1 MRLGSR
7 PCDYRC
13 GVTIQRDRRPGS
25 LPHPEPSRAPDLDL
39 SLHPTLPCPA
49 HSAIML
55 TVKYREMLAIACAEK
70 SYGEFRF
77 SSESDA
83 WDWSAMRYVS
93 VFPTGHVK
101 CGFGWLCVRFCRIGY
116 SDCVFWRI
124 GHFVVLVLGLDVR
137 LSVSAEIAGLR
148 RMFSTFFF
156 CHISY
161 VLDKAKGLESLD
173 SSPFRPVRAGEL
185 NPHEHTLTAT

>member
-93 VFPTGHVK
+93 VFSNRSREVWFWVAMCSILPNWL
-101 CGFGWLCVRFCRIGY
+101 FGLCFLENRT
-116 SDCVFWRI
+116 
-124 GHFVVLVLGLDVR
+124 FVVLVLGLDVR
-137 LSVSAEIAGLR
+137 LSVSAEIAGL
-148 RMFSTFFF
+148 SA
-156 CHISY
+156 H
-161 VLDKAKGLESLD
+161 V
-173 SSPFRPVRAGEL
+173 
-185 NPHEHTLTAT
+185 

>member
-116 SDCVFWRI
+116 SDCVFWNRT
-124 GHFVVLVLGLDVR
+124 FVVLVL
-137 LSVSAEIAGLR
+137 
-148 RMFSTFFF
+148 
-156 CHISY
+156 
-161 VLDKAKGLESLD
+161 
-173 SSPFRPVRAGEL
+173 VRAGGVEPPRAYTHCHL
-185 NPHEHTLTAT
+185 KTARLPFRHARRQSTNLHRFILSNKSACRDWQMGVKRPD

>member
-13 GVTIQRDRRPGS
+13 GVTIQRDQRPGS

-83 WDWSAMRYVS
+83 WDWSAMRYVEYLQLS
-93 VFPTGHVK
+93 RPLIIPFQGHRY
-101 CGFGWLCVRFCRIGY
+101 CQR
-116 SDCVFWRI
+116 
-124 GHFVVLVLGLDVR
+124 
-137 LSVSAEIAGLR
+137 
-148 RMFSTFFF
+148 
-156 CHISY
+156 
-161 VLDKAKGLESLD
+161 
-173 SSPFRPVRAGEL
+173 RPVADRFKATDPLWSGFEHGLSMPLPHVEFAGV
-185 NPHEHTLTAT
+185 NPYRVVHGAAKDGATA

>member
-1 MRLGSR
+1 MRGVMRLGSR

-49 HSAIML
+49 HSAVML

-116 SDCVFWRI
+116 SDCVFWNRT
-124 GHFVVLVLGLDVR
+124 FVVLVLGLDVR
-137 LSVSAEIAGLR
+137 LSVSAEIAGLSAH
-148 RMFSTFFF
+148 F
-156 CHISY
+156 
-161 VLDKAKGLESLD
+161 
-173 SSPFRPVRAGEL
+173 
-185 NPHEHTLTAT
+185 

>member
-49 HSAIML
+49 HSVIML

-77 SSESDA
+77 SSESDNQNA
-83 WDWSAMRYVS
+83 KPIPWLSDSPETDS
-93 VFPTGHVK
+93 QTGTTAPQ
-101 CGFGWLCVRFCRIGY
+101 
-116 SDCVFWRI
+116 
-124 GHFVVLVLGLDVR
+124 
-137 LSVSAEIAGLR
+137 LSVSPESDIQGIKNVPRMTDSAESDMHGIREGSTTWRTR
-148 RMFSTFFF
+148 R
-156 CHISY
+156 C
-161 VLDKAKGLESLD
+161 A
-173 SSPFRPVRAGEL
+173 RPRARPARSHPPRRSR
-185 NPHEHTLTAT
+185 NPRS

>member
-124 GHFVVLVLGLDVR
+124 GHLWCWFWVWMSVCLFLLRWLGF
-137 LSVSAEIAGLR
+137 R
-148 RMFSTFFF
+148 RMFSTFFVTF
-156 CHISY
+156 HTFWI
-161 VLDKAKGLESLD
+161 KQKGWNRWIPALFDPCE
-173 SSPFRPVRAGEL
+173 RGEL